1 MKNIL
6 ITIVVALLSLTYSS
20 NSFALGKMGHKL
32 ACQIAYEFLPAGT
45 RSEVDKILASLP
57 EEHVTAINKY
67 NYIAEDS
74 KVTFSTACTWA
85 DAVKNEKKYK
95 KFKSWHYINI
105 NRSSDEIAASTC
117 LKRCVTVAIP
127 HHATQLT
134 RGGNKKKKAEA
145 LMFLGHWVG
154 DIHQPLHV
162 SFKSDYGGNKRK
174 IEPFVGK
181 CSNLHW
187 YWDQCLLYPSSGVK
201 LEKSADYEALYQ
213 QLYNE
218 LKADMQSAP
227 LNEWVKSDTIDWA
240 NESYD
245 LIRQEDFNY
254 CQMQGDRCDPL
265 AKAPIKI
272 TQAYH
277 DKYREVL
284 KQRILQAAV
293 RLSLLVNVTLKS

>member
-6 ITIVVALLSLTYSS
+6 ITIAVALLSLTYSS

-67 NYIAEDS
+67 NYITEDS

-154 DIHQPLHV
+154 DIHQPLHCGY
-162 SFKSDYGGNKRK
+162 KKDAGGNAVKLRWKHQHEHKTNLHKAWDTDMIKRK
-174 IEPFVGK
+174 EMNFTAYA
-181 CSNLHW
+181 NT
-187 YWDQCLLYPSSGVK
+187 
-201 LEKSADYEALYQ
+201 LEKNLKKEDQEKWQKDDPTVWMKESRDALTQVYDYEGKHLDDAY
-213 QLYNE
+213 YN
-218 LKADMQSAP
+218 K
-227 LNEWVKSDTIDWA
+227 NIVFIDQR
-240 NESYD
+240 
-245 LIRQEDFNY
+245 L
-254 CQMQGDRCDPL
+254 
-265 AKAPIKI
+265 
-272 TQAYH
+272 TQAS
-277 DKYREVL
+277 
-284 KQRILQAAV
+284 V
-293 RLSLLVNVTLKS
+293 RLAALFNSIFV